1 MKRLLL
7 AFIICANTLLAQSQ
21 PLVATPSPSDQLY
34 TSLPKAWDEGIPLG
48 NAFVGA
54 LVWQKSPSVLRMSLD
69 RIDLWDMR
77 PSDSIVMNPKT
88 FDWVYSKV
96 LADDYAAVQR
106 KYDHSYEANA
116 APSKIPGA
124 ALEFDIS
131 SLGEVASTSLNIKDG
146 LCSVKWKNG
155 AMLQTFVHADKPTG
169 WFILSGSVKGITPE
183 LIAPTYNLGTG
194 NGGSTEG
201 QDLGRLGYNQGT
213 IDKDKGIIRYHQKG
227 YGDFFYDV
235 VVRYKTQGNKLI
247 GVWSITS
254 SLSDD
259 KADEITEQA
268 MRSSADKEYKTH
280 RAWWSD
286 FWGRSSVALPDPVLQ
301 KQYDN
306 EIYKFGSL
314 TRHNGSII
322 PLQGVWT
329 ADNGKLPPWKGDVHH
344 DLNTE
349 LSYWP
354 TYKGN
359 YLDHG
364 YSMINTLWNQRETNR
379 RYTKQ
384 FFGVDGLN
392 VPGVAT
398 LKGEPMGGWIQY
410 AFSPSISSWLTQNFY
425 LHWRYSMDRKFLEQI
440 AYPYTKEVATFIE
453 NFTRINDKGER
464 VFPLS
469 SSPEIY
475 DNSVKAW
482 FRTMTNYDVALVSY
496 ALYVATDM
504 ARELGL
510 DKEAAHWASLRGEL
524 PDYSISED
532 GSMAFAEG
540 HPYKSSHRH
549 FSNAMAIHPMGL
561 IDVTNSD
568 KEKKIVL
575 STIETLKKYG
585 SDYWVGYSFSWL
597 ANIEARAY
605 DGKGAAQSLLDFA
618 NHFCS
623 SNTFH
628 LNGDQKKAG
637 KSLFTYRPFTL
648 EGNMAFAS
656 GVQEMLI
663 QSHRGMIEIFPAIPN
678 EWQDVSFK
686 DLRTEG
692 AFLVSAVRKGGKV
705 VSIDVMPTEGGL
717 FRLSTTAAGE
727 AMDIK
732 GGHMIDTKNGVLE
745 IQTTKGRKFSIVL

>member
-7 AFIICANTLLAQSQ
+7 TFIICANTLLVQSQ
-21 PLVATPSPSDQLY
+21 PLVVTPSPSDQLY
-34 TSLPKAWDEGIPLG
+34 SSLPKAWDEGIPLG
-48 NAFVGA
+48 NAFIGA
-54 LVWQKSPSVLRMSLD
+54 LIWQKSPSVLRMSLD

-96 LADDYAAVQR
+96 LAGDYGAVQR

-131 SLGEVASTSLNIKDG
+131 SLGEVASTELNIKDG

-155 AMLQTFVHADKPTG
+155 AMLQTFVHANQPVG

-201 QDLGRLGYNQGT
+201 QDLGRLGYEQGAVK
-213 IDKDKGIIRYHQKG
+213 KDKGIVRYHQKG

-235 VVRYKTQGNKLI
+235 VVRYRTQGNKLI

-259 KADEITEQA
+259 KADEITGQA
-268 MRSSADKEYKTH
+268 MRSSVDKEYKTH
-280 RAWWSD
+280 RAWWGD

-314 TRHNGSII
+314 TRENGNII

-384 FFGVDGLN
+384 FFGVEGLN

-425 LHWRYSMDRKFLEQI
+425 LHWRYSMDRTFLKEI
-440 AYPYTKEVATFIE
+440 GYPYVKEVATFIE

-510 DKEAAHWASLRGEL
+510 DKEADHWATLRWEL

-532 GSMAFAEG
+532 GSLAFAEG
-540 HPYKSSHRH
+540 YPYKSSHRH

-561 IDVTNSD
+561 IDVANSD

-623 SNTFH
+623 TNTFH
-628 LNGDQKKAG
+628 VNGDQKKAG

-663 QSHRGMIEIFPAIPN
+663 QSHRGVIEIFPAIPE

-692 AFLVSAVRKGGKV
+692 AFLVSAVRKAGKV
-705 VSIDVMPTEGGL
+705 VEIDVMPTEGGL
-717 FRLSTTAAGE
+717 FRLSTRAAGE
-727 AMDIK
+727 PMDIK
-732 GGHMIDTKNGVLE
+732 GGHLTDTKNGVLE